1 MNEPLW
7 RPSPERIASTRLT
20 AWQQWVA
27 GEYGVRATDY
37 AQWHQ
42 WSVQQRA
49 DFWDSIARYFQVQFH
64 QQPSAVL
71 ARDAMPGAQWFPG
84 ATLNFAE
91 HLLRH
96 RGERAAIVSY
106 LENGQRRELSFDEL
120 RLKVGALSRWLRQ
133 QGVRPGD
140 RVVGIMPNISE
151 TVVSMLAATSLG
163 AVWSSCSPDFGVQGL
178 LDRFGQVQPEV
189 LICCDGY
196 FYNGKQVD
204 CRAKIRQV
212 VDQLPSLKKVVVV
225 PVLQA
230 QPDIAGFASGVHWND
245 VTADTCEPEFIPQPF
260 HQPLYI
266 MYSSGTTGMPKCIV
280 HGAGGT
286 LLQHLK
292 EHGLHTD
299 VSERDV
305 LFYYTT
311 CGWMMWNWL
320 VSGLALGATIV
331 LFDGSPFHPKP
342 DTLWDMAEKE
352 GVTIFGTSAKY
363 IASLEQSGARPR
375 ETHRLEKL
383 KAILSTGSPLSNES
397 FRYVYRDIKA
407 DVCLSSISGGTDIIS
422 CFALGNPNLP
432 VYEGEL
438 QCKGLGMAVDIFD
451 ENGRSVTGEKGE
463 LVCTQAFPS
472 MPVGFWHDA
481 DGSKY
486 RKAYFSRF
494 PGIWA
499 HGDFAEQRTHG
510 GMVIHGRSDTVL
522 NPGGV
527 RIGTAEIYR
536 QVEKLE
542 EVLESIAI
550 GQEWQG
556 DVRVVL
562 FVKLRPGI
570 TLDDGLQQR
579 IRIIIRDNTTIRHV
593 PAKILQVSDMPRT
606 VNGKLVEIAVR
617 DVVHGKPVNNLNA
630 IANPDV
636 LAEFRGRVELQS

>member
-7 RPSPERIASTRLT
+7 RPSPERIASTRMT

-27 GEYGVRATDY
+27 GEYGVRAADY

-42 WSVQQRA
+42 WSIQQRA
-49 DFWDSIARYFQVQFH
+49 DFWDSIARYFQVCFH
-64 QQPSAVL
+64 QHPSAVL
-71 ARDAMPGAQWFPG
+71 TRDAMPGAQWFPG

-96 RGERAAIVSY
+96 RGERAAVISY
-106 LENGQRRELSFDEL
+106 LENGRRREWSFDEL
-120 RLKVGALSRWLRQ
+120 RLQVGALSRWLQQ
-133 QGVRPGD
+133 QGIRPGD
-140 RVVGIMPNISE
+140 RVVGIMPNIGE
-151 TVVSMLAATSLG
+151 TVVSMLAVTSLG

-204 CRAKIRQV
+204 CRSKIQQV

-225 PVLQA
+225 PVLHA
-230 QPDIAGFASGVHWND
+230 QPDISGFTTGVHWHD
-245 VTADTCEPEFIPQPF
+245 VTANGCEPIFVPHPF
-260 HQPLYI
+260 QHPLYI

-320 VSGLALGATIV
+320 VSALALGATIV

-342 DTLWDMAEKE
+342 DALWDMAEKE

-363 IASLEQSGARPR
+363 IASLEQSGAKPR

-397 FRYVYRDIKA
+397 FRYVYRDIKN

-451 ENGRSVTGEKGE
+451 ENGCSVVGEKGE

-472 MPVGFWHDA
+472 MPIGFWNDA

-499 HGDFAEQRTHG
+499 HGDFAEQRAHG

-562 FVKLRPGI
+562 FVKLRPGVV
-570 TLDDGLQQR
+570 LDDVLQQR
-579 IRIIIRDNTTIRHV
+579 IRTIIRDNTTIRHV

-617 DVVHGKPVNNLNA
+617 DVVHGKPVNNRNA

-636 LAEFRGRVELQS
+636 LAEFSGRVELQS